1 MIIKMIMKITAK
13 KTIKKLGMTRNQTT
27 RNAFLMRR
35 GITTI
40 ILTTMVVGTLTN
52 CSMLGIHDQSFE
64 CPPEEGMKCTSASSV
79 NKAIDQL
86 GDQLG
91 DPLDGDLDE
100 KYPGSLA
107 RDLAGD
113 LQRDFNG
120 STPKD
125 LLSLM
130 ESRECKDCGRI
141 GDLGGDLR
149 GDRKRDSNRDLSG
162 GQQASKNSKKAVDSF
177 EEVVPSRAL
186 RDYIREQEQ
195 TMRIWLAPHVVG
207 GVMMEESFARIV
219 SRQGSWKRVSGFSNN
234 LGPKNLGPKKSGLKK
249 SGAI

>member
-1 MIIKMIMKITAK
+1 MIIKMIMKVTAK
-13 KTIKKLGMTRNQTT
+13 KTSKKLGMTRNQTT

-40 ILTTMVVGTLTN
+40 ILTTMVLGTLTN

-79 NKAIDQL
+79 NKVIDQL

-113 LQRDFNG
+113 LNG

-130 ESRECKDCGRI
+130 ESRECKDCG
-141 GDLGGDLR
+141 GS
-149 GDRKRDSNRDLSG
+149 GDRKWDLSG
-162 GQQASKNSKKAVDSF
+162 GQQALKNSKKAVDSF

-195 TMRIWLAPHVVG
+195 TMRIWLAPQVVG

-234 LGPKNLGPKKSGLKK
+234 SSPNNLGPQKSGLKI
-249 SGAI
+249 SGAV

>member
-1 MIIKMIMKITAK
+1 MDEGVYRMIIKMIMKITAK
-13 KTIKKLGMTRNQTT
+13 KTSKKLGMTRNQTT

-40 ILTTMVVGTLTN
+40 ILTTMVLGTLTN

-79 NKAIDQL
+79 NKVIDQL

-113 LQRDFNG
+113 LNG

-130 ESRECKDCGRI
+130 ESRECKDCG
-141 GDLGGDLR
+141 GS
-149 GDRKRDSNRDLSG
+149 GDRKWDLSG
-162 GQQASKNSKKAVDSF
+162 GQQGLKNSKKAVDSF

-195 TMRIWLAPHVVG
+195 TMRIWLAPQVVG

-234 LGPKNLGPKKSGLKK
+234 LGPKNFGPKKSGLKI

>member
-1 MIIKMIMKITAK
+1 MIIKMIMKVTAK
-13 KTIKKLGMTRNQTT
+13 KTSKKLGMTRNQTT

-40 ILTTMVVGTLTN
+40 ILTTMVLGTLTN

-79 NKAIDQL
+79 NKVIDQL

-91 DPLDGDLDE
+91 DPLDGDLDG
-100 KYPGSLA
+100 KHPGGLE

-113 LQRDFNG
+113 LNG
-120 STPKD
+120 SMSKE

-130 ESRECKDCGRI
+130 ESRECKDCGHS
-141 GDLGGDLR
+141 GDLGGDLSA
-149 GDRKRDSNRDLSG
+149 DRKRDTNRDHNG
-162 GQQASKNSKKAVDSF
+162 GQQALKNSKKAVDSF

-195 TMRIWLAPHVVG
+195 TMRIWLAPQVVG

-234 LGPKNLGPKKSGLKK
+234 YSPKNLGPKKSGLKK